1 MQCKL
6 AIQILKRKREQGG
19 ERERE
24 RNEELLILENKKLY
38 KKRNITIAYCVA
50 QV

>member
-6 AIQILKRKREQGG
+6 AIQILKRKREQGK
-19 ERERE
+19 ERE

-38 KKRNITIAYCVA
+38 KKRNITIAYFVA